1 MEFNSLMFFF
11 KKKCWY
17 IINTMIWYLYFYF
30 LFVCFCFFLALAPLC
45 IHDTK
50 LCTWEA
56 DPGVAVHCW
65 EGFHKWSHCWVVHVH
80 TFSRD
85 SLKSGH
91 FAQGPLSFR
100 KLRENLQNWPC
111 NYDIPSSQT
120 DLASPFAESE
130 SLSLPFYIM
139 SFWSLAAEGTPG
151 QFEVPKTFLC
161 LLFMVED
168 EIVRLRAWEKLCM
181 LYLLNF

>member
-65 EGFHKWSHCWVVHVH
+65 EGFHKWSHWVVHVH

-100 KLRENLQNWPC
+100 KLTEKTCKIDHIITTFPHHKQTSHRHLLKVEACLYCFISCHSDLWQQRALQANLKYPKHFYAYFLW
-111 NYDIPSSQT
+111 
-120 DLASPFAESE
+120 LKMR
-130 SLSLPFYIM
+130 LS
-139 SFWSLAAEGTPG
+139 
-151 QFEVPKTFLC
+151 
-161 LLFMVED
+161 D
-168 EIVRLRAWEKLCM
+168 
-181 LYLLNF
+181 